1 MRTGEKTFTEITFV
15 IFFVIFI
22 TILLYAFG
30 YDTLL
35 DTRFR
40 TLIGLSGISFYD
52 LLASNE
58 YSTLTRLL
66 EYDSIMKFIDN
77 KNIFNIMFG
86 HGFGA
91 TYPASDELL
100 FLSQLSTGGYES
112 VIRDNG
118 YIHNVHN
125 GLLSIFFR
133 CGIFGL
139 ILYFLLVLDVSNTIF
154 TSKNKDLVFIAISFL
169 CLISADMFYSQLQ
182 TSLSILIIPMYFYIR
197 NRKLIN

>member
-35 DTRFR
+35 NTRFR

-52 LLASNE
+52 LLATNE

-100 FLSQLSTGGYES
+100 FLSQLSDGGYES

-139 ILYFLLVLDVSNTIF
+139 ILYFLLVLDVLNTIF